1 GRSLRGGYGGH
12 SLWSSQQRGRGRG
25 RGRGT
30 PRSEFALHDD
40 RSEPKSKP
48 ERRITTP
55 TDASHTAVS
64 VANDTL
70 LDVQT
75 DIQMHWNK

>member
-1 GRSLRGGYGGH
+1 MGRSLRGGYGGH

-48 ERRITTP
+48 ERHITP
-55 TDASHTAVS
+55 TDASHSKVS
-64 VANDTL
+64 VANDT
-70 LDVQT
+70 VCFSKST
-75 DIQMHWNK
+75 DISSQKN